1 MDLIQEGQKI
11 SISFQKEGNFVEIFC
26 IIAKVLEDRLII
38 DLPQYFMRYIEFLE
52 AGKTL
57 TAKVFSKIGTVDFN
71 TIVISSPLEDEFSIE
86 FDEDALKL
94 TEGEEI
100 PVISDILPLKI
111 KKGDFECTVKTFEIS
126 TEYLKFYSNKPFEVE
141 ESFDCSLILAKD
153 YGTIKFVATV
163 TNRDEVYNNE
173 YTVSYSQMNE
183 YDRQTLLYYM
193 YVYTNDS
200 EQG

>member
-11 SISFQKEGNFVEIFC
+11 SISFQKEDNFVEIFC

-52 AGKTL
+52 VGKTL

-71 TIVISSPLEDEFSIE
+71 TIVISSPLEDVFSIE

-94 TEGEEI
+94 TEGDEI

-111 KKGDFECTVKTFEIS
+111 KKGDYECTVKTFEIS
-126 TEYLKFYSNKPFEVE
+126 TEYLKFYSNKAFEPE

-163 TNRDEVYNNE
+163 TNRDEVYDNE

-193 YVYTNDS
+193 YVYTNVT